1 MTLHMQDACT
11 FDLLVYTD
19 NNVDVPQ
26 TWEESDPKY
35 INNQQVRLSMGF
47 GCLFVERALNMTL
60 CGVCVCAT
68 SMTWIA
74 LLVHGCMRKYRLGK
88 DVGVDLQAARGGLN
102 DVLLHKV
109 KFRG

>member
-35 INNQQVRLSMGF
+35 INNQQVGLSMGF

-60 CGVCVCAT
+60 YVCVCVCVCDFYDLDF
-68 SMTWIA
+68 IA
-74 LLVHGCMRKYRLGK
+74 RTRVYEQVSIGQGGRRCASGSE
-88 DVGVDLQAARGGLN
+88 RGAE
-102 DVLLHKV
+102 
-109 KFRG
+109 